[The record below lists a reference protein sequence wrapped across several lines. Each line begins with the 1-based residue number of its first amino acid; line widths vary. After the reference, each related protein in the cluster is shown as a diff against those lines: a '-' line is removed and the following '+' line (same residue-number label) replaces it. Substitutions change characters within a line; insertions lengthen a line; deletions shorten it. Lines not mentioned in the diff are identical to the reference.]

1 MAGVFLLQITVKNH
15 EEDDH
20 ADGNQGQ
27 TADQNGN
34 RPIIVFAEKP
44 AQQTDKTRNPKHD
57 PDEETNQNHSLRK
70 QHLPI
75 HLDQSC
81 FEVIDRV
88 KK

>member
-34 RPIIVFAEKP
+34 RLFIKREFVRTALEYF
-44 AQQTDKTRNPKHD
+44 
-57 PDEETNQNHSLRK
+57 SFL
-70 QHLPI
+70 
-75 HLDQSC
+75 
-81 FEVIDRV
+81 
-88 KK
+88 